1 MKGPLIQLDS
11 SCLGQGPWWLFVNR
25 VMKLL
30 LNLGSYMSQELL
42 GSQRGLL
49 NVVSQLG
56 VVGVGIEVVR
66 C

>member
-1 MKGPLIQLDS
+1 
-11 SCLGQGPWWLFVNR
+11 VNS

-30 LNLGSYMSQELL
+30 LNVGNYVYVSQELL

-49 NVVSQLG
+49 NAVSQLG
-56 VVGVGIEVVR
+56 MMGVWIEVVR